1 MPIHRLNLCSFLFF
15 TDGQA
20 VMKLPETKGVSSMF
34 GANMGIDLGTAS
46 VLVYVLGK
54 GIVLHEPSVV
64 AIDKN
69 TGKRIAVGEEA
80 RMMLGRTPG
89 NIIAIR
95 PMRDGVIA
103 DYQTTEIMLK
113 YLLKKAGVRNWPFFR
128 NRVVVCIPSG
138 VTEVEER
145 AVKQAAYKAGA
156 GQVKVV
162 EEPYA
167 AALGAN
173 LDIYGPEGNLVV
185 DIGGGT
191 TDVAVLSLGGIV
203 TKKSI
208 RVGGDKLDEAIIRF
222 VRREHNL
229 MIGERTAEEIKMK
242 IGCAIPEGRKEDN
255 QLEVKGRD
263 LITGLP
269 KTVTVDSKDTFRA
282 MEESIE
288 AIIASIK
295 DVLERTPPELAA
307 DIMGKGIIMTGGG
320 SLVDSLDHRI
330 SMETG
335 LNVIVADD
343 PISCVALGTGKVL
356 KSSFR

>member
-1 MPIHRLNLCSFLFF
+1 
-15 TDGQA
+15 
-20 VMKLPETKGVSSMF
+20 MF
-34 GANMGIDLGTAS
+34 GTEMGIDLGTAS
-46 VLVYVLGK
+46 VLVYVHGK
-54 GIVLHEPSVV
+54 GIVLNEPSVV

-89 NIIAIR
+89 NITAIR
-95 PMRDGVIA
+95 PMKDGVIA

-113 YLLKKAGVRNWPFFR
+113 YLLKKAGIKNWPFIK
-128 NRVVVCIPSG
+128 NKVVVCIPSG

-167 AALGAN
+167 AALGAG
-173 LDIYGPEGNLVV
+173 LDINSPEGNLVV

-191 TDVAVLSLGGIV
+191 TDIAVLSLGGIV

-208 RVGGDKLDEAIIRF
+208 RIGGDKLDEAIIRF

-229 MIGERTAEEIKMK
+229 MIGERTAEEIK
-242 IGCAIPEGRKEDN
+242 IRVGCAVSEGRKDN
-255 QLEVKGRD
+255 DEMEVKGRD

-269 KTVTVDSKDTFRA
+269 KTIIINSKDTFRA
-282 MEESIE
+282 MEESID
-288 AIIASIK
+288 SIVAGVK

-307 DIMGKGIIMTGGG
+307 DIMSKGIIMTGGG
-320 SLVDSLDHRI
+320 SMVNSLDRRI
-330 SMETG
+330 SRETG
-335 LNVIVADD
+335 LVVSVADN

-356 KSSFR
+356 KSSFK